1 MKEQKSTPFKPL
13 FGIRMNKQLSVI
25 FICFVISCVFWLLLA
40 LSHEYPYSL
49 TLPVKYINLPG
60 KKVVMNEIP
69 SEISV
74 KLKTSG
80 FKIISFGF
88 QKNHEPVEVDV
99 ASSHLNKP
107 LYSDILAISTQTFL
121 NDFSRELGKDITIT
135 GFQPDSIILNFSDII
150 TKRIPV
156 ILSLYISFEKQY
168 DSTGSP
174 EIFPNEI
181 DVSGP
186 HTLIEKLNGIY
197 TEKIKLENLK
207 GNVKMNIKLQKNRL
221 LTYNVDQ
228 IEFKIPVEKFTE
240 GSANI
245 EIHPVKVSEGYSLKT
260 FPEKVKVL
268 YLVALSQYN
277 NVENSM
283 FDAVVDGSNLKNKQT
298 SKLDVKIN
306 ASPSF
311 IRITTLIPEK
321 VDYILRKQ

>member
-1 MKEQKSTPFKPL
+1 MKEQKSAPFKPL
-13 FGIRMNKQLSVI
+13 FGIRMNKQFSVI
-25 FICFVISCVFWLLLA
+25 FICFAISCVFWLLLA
-40 LSHEYPYSL
+40 LSHEYPYTL

-69 SEISV
+69 SQISV

-80 FKIISFGF
+80 FKIISFSF
-88 QKNHEPVEVDV
+88 QKNHKAVEVDV

-107 LYSDILAISTQTFL
+107 LYSEILAISTQTFL
-121 NDFSRELGKDITIT
+121 DDFSRELGKDVSII

-150 TKRIPV
+150 TKRFPV
-156 ILSLYISFEKQY
+156 ILSLYISFEKQF

-174 EIFPNEI
+174 EIIPREI

-186 HTLIEKLNGIY
+186 PSLIEKLKGIY
-197 TEKIKLENLK
+197 TEKVKLENLK
-207 GNVKMNIKLQKNRL
+207 GNVKMNIKLLKNRL

-228 IEFKIPVEKFTE
+228 IEFTIPVEKFTE

-245 EIHPVKVSEGYSLKT
+245 DIHPVKVREGYSLKT
-260 FPEKVKVL
+260 FPDKVKVL
-268 YLVALSQYN
+268 YQVALSQYN

-283 FDAVVDGSNLKNKQT
+283 FDAIVDAGHINDKQT
-298 SKLDVKIN
+298 SKLEVKMKT
-306 ASPSF
+306 SPSF
-311 IRITTLIPEK
+311 IRITTLVPEK